1 MKLKQN
7 LFAKAMTC
15 GVVAVLSFTLTGCGS
30 TGETS
35 EPVPT
40 VTVTETAEP
49 EAQEPA
55 AEPGAQE
62 PEAQE
67 PAAEPEAEKS
77 DPAAT
82 SRQVVMK
89 VTGAKSSALVKT
101 LVVTNDGKEQGGQM
115 NTQTLPF
122 TQEVAVGVDQPFTKI
137 LVIAKYKD
145 GQTGDINCSIEIDG
159 QEQAVNSSSGHQPAE
174 CLIVEK

>member
-7 LFAKAMTC
+7 LLVKVMSLGA
-15 GVVAVLSFTLTGCGS
+15 VAVLGFTLTGCS
-30 TGETS
+30 NAETP

-40 VTVTETAEP
+40 VTVTETAQP
-49 EAQEPA
+49 EAEVQEPA
-55 AEPGAQE
+55 AE

-67 PAAEPEAEKS
+67 PAAEPEAAES
-77 DPAAT
+77 APEAS
-82 SRQVVMK
+82 SRQVVMT

-115 NTQTLPF
+115 NTETLPF
-122 TQEVAVGVDQPFTKI
+122 TQEVTVGVDQPFTKI

-145 GQTGDINCSIEIDG
+145 GQTGDIKCTIEIDG
-159 QEQAVNSSSGHQPAE
+159 EEQATNSSTGHQPAE
-174 CLIVEK
+174 CLVVEK